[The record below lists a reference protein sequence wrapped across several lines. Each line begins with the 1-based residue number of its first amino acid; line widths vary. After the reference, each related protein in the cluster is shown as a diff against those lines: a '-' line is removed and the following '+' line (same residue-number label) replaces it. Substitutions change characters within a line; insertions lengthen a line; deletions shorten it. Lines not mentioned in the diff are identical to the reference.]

1 MKKTVLL
8 FLTILFLMGCS
19 EVPEAEPVEKVT
31 EEIEEQIQEEL
42 QAEEKETEEILD
54 HAIDRSEETTGDTD
68 EEKEG
73 FIPAHVVRVV
83 DGDTIIVKLDNG
95 QEERVRLLLVDTPE
109 SVHPN
114 KPVQPF
120 GPESSQLAKDMMPV
134 GEKVYLEMDV
144 GERDRYGRLLAYVWV
159 GDKMFNELLLEKGLA
174 RVAYVFA
181 PNTRHV
187 DRFYEIQKKAQQQAI
202 GIWSIENYATDRG
215 FDESVVE
222 EKKETAATPAPKAGC
237 DNPTIKGN
245 HSSSGEFI
253 YHVPGGQFYDRTN
266 PEEMFCTEEEAVAA
280 GYRKSKR

>member
-42 QAEEKETEEILD
+42 EAEEKETEETLD
-54 HAIDRSEETTGDTD
+54 HAIDRSEETTEDTD
-68 EEKEG
+68 EEKTG

>member
-1 MKKTVLL
+1 MMKRTVLL
-8 FLTILFLMGCS
+8 LVAFLLLMGCS
-19 EVPEAEPVEKVT
+19 EIPDTEPLEKVT
-31 EEIEEQIQEEL
+31 EQNEEL
-42 QAEEKETEEILD
+42 LE
-54 HAIDRSEETTGDTD
+54 EETTEETD
-68 EEKEG
+68 EIKTS
-73 FIPAHVVRVV
+73 FIPANVVRVV
-83 DGDTIIVKLDNG
+83 DGDTIIVKLKNG

-134 GEKVYLEMDV
+134 GEEVHLEMDV
-144 GERDRYGRLLAYVWV
+144 SERDRYGRLLAYVWV

-187 DRFYEIQKKAQQQAI
+187 DRFYEIQKKAQQQEL

-222 EKKETAATPAPKAGC
+222 EKSEATPGPKAGC

-245 HSSSGEFI
+245 HSSSGELI
-253 YHVPGGQFYDRTN
+253 YHVPGGQFYDRTI
-266 PEEMFCTEEEAVAA
+266 PEEMFCTEEEAVEA
-280 GYRKSKR
+280 GYRKSMR